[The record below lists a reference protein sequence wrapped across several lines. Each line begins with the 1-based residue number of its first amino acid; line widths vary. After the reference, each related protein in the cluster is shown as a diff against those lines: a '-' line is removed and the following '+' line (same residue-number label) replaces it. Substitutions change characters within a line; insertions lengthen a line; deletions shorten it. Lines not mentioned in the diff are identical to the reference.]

1 MMQFQGRLEG
11 GGSGELDE
19 SDPPGLGRA
28 GWFGR
33 EEADGGGMAGFASEI
48 GG

>member
-1 MMQFQGRLEG
+1 MQFQGRLKG
-11 GGSGELDE
+11 GGSRELDE
-19 SDPPGLGRA
+19 RDPSGLGWA

-33 EEADGGGMAGFASEI
+33 EEADGGGMAGFSSEI